1 MLRNVVQGF
10 KWGSIGLS
18 GRKFRS
24 SLRSSP
30 DSGGTLPK
38 IVETSN
44 VPVYVFSSQ
53 PVEDEAMEQLKN
65 LANSDIPVGYVAAM
79 PGNILFLF
87 PFPPFLMMGF
97 RCPCWQGSD
106 CWFCFRQRKICYSKC
121 RWCRYWMWNDCCSLP

>member
-1 MLRNVVQGF
+1 MLYQEKSSESRALSNMIVFLFGVMIMLRNVAQGF

-30 DSGGTLPK
+30 DAGVTLPK
-38 IVETSN
+38 VIETSN

-53 PVEDEAMEQLKN
+53 PVEEEAMEQLKN

-79 PGNILFLF
+79 PGNILSLF
-87 PFPPFLMMGF
+87 PFSPFHSM
-97 RCPCWQGSD
+97 
-106 CWFCFRQRKICYSKC
+106 
-121 RWCRYWMWNDCCSLP
+121 